1 MGHFFALSSHI
12 SLHIVRFFAGLDLS
26 LGGNLHRLN
35 LFVALVDLRLFGL
48 ILDKDIVH
56 PFDPGRHLLSEGPSQ
71 FLTDIIFHEFG
82 PVGPFF

>member
-1 MGHFFALSSHI
+1 M
-12 SLHIVRFFAGLDLS
+12 
-26 LGGNLHRLN
+26 N